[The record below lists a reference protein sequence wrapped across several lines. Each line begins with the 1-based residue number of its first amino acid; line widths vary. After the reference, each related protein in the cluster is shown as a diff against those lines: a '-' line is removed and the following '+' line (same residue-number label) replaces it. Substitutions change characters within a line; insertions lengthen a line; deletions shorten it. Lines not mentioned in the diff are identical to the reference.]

1 MFYLLEAKGL
11 DPWLINAR
19 DVKHLPVRPKTDVLD
34 AVWLC
39 NVAERQ
45 TLRPSFVSPWPMRRL
60 RDLTRYRTDL
70 LDREPNIRPDT
81 GTQMIE
87 VGCQNVF
94 PPTLL
99 PAME

>member
-11 DPWLINAR
+11 DPWLVNAR

-70 LDREPNIRPDT
+70 LDREPNISPDT